1 MSQSHKKQKRNLL
14 THCSQGSEI
23 ISKVT
28 LDGHTLSS
36 SEIWRVA
43 TGDADVEVS
52 ESSWDRIV
60 KSRKVVD
67 NILESGEIVYGINTG
82 FGALVN
88 QTISPKDLQQ
98 LQVNLIRS
106 HATGIGEL
114 MSKQSVRAMMVA
126 RINSF
131 AKGYSGVHPNVVQ
144 QLLDFVNMDI
154 TPAIPRIGSLGASG
168 DLAPLSHMA
177 LALIGEGEVLVDDG
191 TVIDT
196 RDIILENGL
205 IPLELGAKDGLSLIN
220 GTSQMLSLLI
230 ESEQILSQLLP
241 LADIIMCTSLEGF
254 RGSIAPADE
263 RVHNARPHPGQK
275 LISSRIR
282 QIMSN
287 SEILESHAD
296 CDKVQDPYSFRCAPQ
311 VHGAVYESLMQ
322 LRSTLEIEINST
334 TDNPLVFFDSD
345 DEEQKIVSQGN
356 FHGEIL
362 GLVADK
368 MSLSIFE
375 LASISERR
383 MDQLLDAKKSGLP
396 PFLAN
401 NSGLESG
408 LMIVQYVAGASLSE
422 LHGHAAPRTAF
433 STSTSAGQEDHV
445 SMGATACWN
454 LLQATHRLSEV
465 LACEL
470 LISCQALEF
479 ESSKPSPFVQSI
491 VKLVRDISP
500 KIEADRSTSR
510 DLIAISR
517 HLKEGGWLSRI
528 EAENGRLPN

>member
-1 MSQSHKKQKRNLL
+1 
-14 THCSQGSEI
+14 
-23 ISKVT
+23 
-28 LDGHTLSS
+28 LSS
-36 SEIWRVA
+36 AEIWRVA
-43 TGDADVEVS
+43 TNDAKVELS
-52 ESSWDRIV
+52 QSSWDRII

-67 NILESGEIVYGINTG
+67 DILESGEIVYGINTG

-88 QTISPKDLQQ
+88 QTISSDDLQQ

-106 HATGIGEL
+106 HATGIGQL
-114 MSKQSVRAMMVA
+114 MSKESVRSMMTA

-144 QLLDFVNMDI
+144 QLLDFINLQI

-177 LALIGEGEVLVDDG
+177 LALIGEGEVLLDDG
-191 TVIDT
+191 EVAKTKGVL
-196 RDIILENGL
+196 LEKGL

-230 ESEQILSQLLP
+230 ESEQILSQLIP
-241 LADIIMCTSLEGF
+241 LADVIMCCSLEAIK
-254 RGSIAPADE
+254 GSVVPADY
-263 RVHNARPHPGQK
+263 RVHNARPHPGQI
-275 LISSRIR
+275 LVASRIR
-282 QIMSN
+282 EIMAN
-287 SEILESHAD
+287 SDILESHLD

-311 VHGAVYESLMQ
+311 VHGAVNESFMQ

-334 TDNPLVFFDSD
+334 TDNPLVFFDS
-345 DEEQKIVSQGN
+345 EENEQKIVSQGN

-362 GLVADK
+362 ALVADK

-383 MDQLLDAKKSGLP
+383 MDQLLDTKKSGLP

-408 LMIVQYVAGASLSE
+408 LMIVQYVAGASLAE
-422 LHGHAAPRTAF
+422 LHGHAAPRSAF

-454 LLQATHRLSEV
+454 LLQATQRLSEV

-470 LISCQALEF
+470 LIACQALEF
-479 ESSKPSPFVQSI
+479 ESLKPSPFIQSI

-500 KIEADRSTSR
+500 KIESDRSTSS
-510 DLIAISR
+510 DLMAISES
-517 HLKEGGWLSRI
+517 LKNGGWLSRI
-528 EAENGRLPN
+528 EAENSRLSN

>member
-1 MSQSHKKQKRNLL
+1 M
-14 THCSQGSEI
+14 
-23 ISKVT
+23 ISTIT
-28 LDGHTLSS
+28 LDGNTLSS

-43 TGDADVEVS
+43 TCNAEADIS
-52 ESSWDRIV
+52 QSSWDRII
-60 KSRKVVD
+60 KSRKVVE

-88 QTISPKDLQQ
+88 QTISSEDLQQ
-98 LQVNLIRS
+98 LQNNLIRS

-114 MSKQSVRAMMVA
+114 MSKESVRAMMVA

-144 QLLDFVNMDI
+144 QLLDFVNLDI

-177 LALIGEGEVLVDDG
+177 LALIGEGEILLDSGEVVE
-191 TVIDT
+191 T
-196 RDIILENGL
+196 REIIVEKGL

-230 ESEQILSQLLP
+230 ESEQILSQLIP
-241 LADIIMCTSLEGF
+241 LADVIMCTSLEAF
-254 RGSIAPADE
+254 KGSVVPADA
-263 RVHNARPHPGQK
+263 RVHNARPHPGQS
-275 LISSRIR
+275 LVASRIR
-282 QIMSN
+282 DIMSG
-287 SEILESHAD
+287 SKIIESHSD
-296 CDKVQDPYSFRCAPQ
+296 CEKVQDPYSFRCAPQ
-311 VHGAVYESLMQ
+311 VHGAVNESLMQ

-345 DEEQKIVSQGN
+345 ESEQKIVSQGN

-383 MDQLLDAKKSGLP
+383 MDQLLDSKKSGLP

-422 LHGHAAPRTAF
+422 LHGHCAPRTAF

-454 LLQATHRLSEV
+454 LLQATQRLSEV

-470 LISCQALEF
+470 LIACQALEF
-479 ESSKPSPFVQSI
+479 ETLKPSPFIQSI
-491 VKLVRDISP
+491 IRLVRDISP
-500 KIEADRSTSR
+500 KLESDRSTSS
-510 DLIAISR
+510 DLVAISNS
-517 HLKEGGWLSRI
+517 LKNGGWLSRI
-528 EAENGRLPN
+528 EAENNRLPN